1 MIIEKAKTY
10 FLKYP
15 ELKALFI
22 FDPEKEY
29 QTEIEQNSDSD
40 FKIIICDKSL
50 FSIKYQLEFE
60 LAKEKV
66 FLYFPY
72 AKPNESNIKRF
83 ILLDLLVANKELLID
98 DVADFME
105 EFGLK
110 PNQHILAKKYIKD
123 LKIKKV
129 QRILAKILNPLQFEE
144 RAIIQGLLSNYLGFS
159 QVTDKSLC
167 LVKLLILT
175 NAGKNKELNLF
186 NKKVK
191 NIDSEKSV
199 CQWFQDYLEFKI
211 SDLNIEN
218 IALSAK
224 KLKYN
229 VLTMEIHEIKEDD
242 PYQHLKINKAAT
254 INLLQSMMID
264 WQNDAKLVDSI
275 NPVFEQLAGD
285 IKEETLLKIY
295 GFDQIYGLY
304 TEALIINI
312 FNKISSIITYHPDQ
326 VIKVLKNLRNK
337 NICNE
342 HISWLIDCFYHT
354 AYFYEAI
361 NSVSSFILNNPGDY
375 IANYVNKHNKIDFY
389 YRKAADILKRIGLKD
404 ISGQFSKE
412 EFEENL
418 HKKYEEYLKEL
429 NTQWQKCLQENS
441 FNFNNVKVDKQYSF
455 YEKYI
460 RDADQKTVVII
471 SDALRYE
478 AANEL
483 LNELHSDAKSQARIF
498 HMLTGIP
505 SNTSLGMANLLPN
518 KSICIDKKG
527 FSIEGISTEGL
538 LNRQKILQIEEKD
551 SRTVH
556 FSDLEQMNQV
566 EARELF
572 KRKVVY
578 VYHNVIDAIGD
589 DRKTEN
595 QVYSAVAQAIE
606 ELKTM
611 IKKIHSSWN
620 VSRVLITADH
630 GFIFHQ
636 RKIPEAMYEKMPKE
650 EEAILAH
657 NRFCIIK
664 DSDEVYRYIF
674 NLKSVSNID
683 SDLQVII
690 PHSINRFK
698 RQGSGVHFV
707 HGGATLQ
714 EIVVPVIESS
724 RKREAVSG
732 KVELTILNRD
742 LAIISGAIKVRIL
755 QKDPIGESIKG
766 RSVLIGLYN
775 ASNELISNETDLEL
789 AATSELPTGRT
800 KEIILNLT
808 SKAGQTSFCYL
819 QIFDKQD
826 DKDKLNPL
834 FKEKVINKSLIES
847 DF

>member
-10 FLKYP
+10 FAKYP
-15 ELKALFI
+15 ELKVLFF

-29 QTEIEQNSDSD
+29 QAEIEQNSDSD

-50 FSIKYQLEFE
+50 FLIKYQLEFE
-60 LAKEKV
+60 LVEEKV
-66 FLYFPY
+66 FLYFTY
-72 AKPNESNIKRF
+72 AKPDKSNIKRF
-83 ILLDLLVANKELLID
+83 ILLDLLVANKEFLID

-105 EFGLK
+105 EFELQS
-110 PNQHILAKKYIKD
+110 NQRILAKKYIKD
-123 LKIKKV
+123 LKNKKV

-144 RAIIQGLLSNYLGFS
+144 RAVIQGLISNYLGFS
-159 QVTDKSLC
+159 QVTDTSLC

-175 NAGKNKELNLF
+175 QTGKNKELDLF
-186 NKKVK
+186 NQRV
-191 NIDSEKSV
+191 NRIDSKESV
-199 CQWFQDYLEFKI
+199 CQWFQDYLEHKI
-211 SDLNIEN
+211 SDLNIET
-218 IALSAK
+218 IALAAK

-229 VLTMEIHEIKEDD
+229 VLTMEILEIKEDD
-242 PYQHLKINKAAT
+242 PYQHLKIDKAAT
-254 INLLQSMMID
+254 INRIQSMMVD

-285 IKEETLLKIY
+285 IKEETLLKVY
-295 GFDQIYGLY
+295 GFDYIYGLY
-304 TEALIINI
+304 TEALILNI
-312 FNKISSIITYHPDQ
+312 FNKISSIIAYHPDQ
-326 VIKVLKNLRNK
+326 VIKLLKNLRNK

-342 HISWLIDCFYHT
+342 HINWLIDCFYYAAH
-354 AYFYEAI
+354 FYKTI
-361 NSVSSFILNNPGDY
+361 NSVSSFILNNPEDY
-375 IANYVNKHNKIDFY
+375 IANYVNKYNKIDFY
-389 YRKAADILKRIGLKD
+389 YRKAADLLKRIGLKD

-429 NTQWQKCLQENS
+429 NTQWQKCLQESS
-441 FNFNNVKVDKQYSF
+441 FNFNNIKVDKQYSF

-460 RDADQKTVVII
+460 RDADQKTVVLI

-478 AANEL
+478 VGNEL
-483 LNELHSDAKSQARIF
+483 LNELHSDSKSQARIF
-498 HMLTGIP
+498 HMVTGIP

-538 LNRQKILQIEEKD
+538 LNRQKILQIEEQD
-551 SRTVH
+551 TRTVH
-556 FSDLEQMNQV
+556 FSNLEQMNQA
-566 EARELF
+566 EARKLF
-572 KRKVVY
+572 KSKLVY

-595 QVYSAVAQAIE
+595 QVYSAVDQAIE

-636 RKIPEAMYEKMPKE
+636 REILEAMYEKMPKE

-664 DSDEVYRYIF
+664 DRSKVYRYIF
-674 NLKSVSNID
+674 NLKSVSNIN

-724 RKREAVSG
+724 RKREDVSG

-742 LAIISGAIKVRIL
+742 LTIISGAIKVRIF
-755 QKDPIGESIKG
+755 QKDPIGESIKS

-775 ASNELISNETDLEL
+775 ASNELISNETDIEF

-800 KEIILNLT
+800 KEVILNLT
-808 SKAGQTSFCYL
+808 SNAGQISICYL

-834 FKEKVINKSLIES
+834 FKEKVINKSLIER

>member
-15 ELKALFI
+15 ELRVLFF

-29 QTEIEQNSDSD
+29 QAEIEQNSDSD
-40 FKIIICDKSL
+40 FKIIICDKSQFL
-50 FSIKYQLEFE
+50 IKYQLEFE
-60 LAKEKV
+60 LVEENV

-72 AKPNESNIKRF
+72 PKPDKSNIKRF
-83 ILLDLLVANKELLID
+83 ILLDLLVANKELFID

-105 EFGLK
+105 EFGLQS
-110 PNQHILAKKYIKD
+110 NQRILVKKYIKE

-144 RAIIQGLLSNYLGFS
+144 KAIIQGLLSNYLGFS
-159 QVTDKSLC
+159 QMTDTSLC
-167 LVKLLILT
+167 LAELLILAQ
-175 NAGKNKELNLF
+175 AGKNKELDLF
-186 NKKVK
+186 NQRLNKI
-191 NIDSEKSV
+191 NLLESV
-199 CQWFQDYLEFKI
+199 CKWFQDYLEYKI
-211 SDLNIEN
+211 KELNFET
-218 IALSAK
+218 IALAAK
-224 KLKYN
+224 RLKYN

-242 PYQHLKINKAAT
+242 PYKHLKIDNAAT
-254 INLLQSMMID
+254 INRLQSMMVD

-285 IKEETLLKIY
+285 IKEEALLKIY
-295 GFDQIYGLY
+295 GFDLNYGLY
-304 TEALIINI
+304 TEALILNI
-312 FNKISSIITYHPDQ
+312 FNEISLIIAYHPDQ
-326 VIKVLKNLRNK
+326 VIKLLENLRNN

-342 HISWLIDCFYHT
+342 HISWLIDCFYH
-354 AYFYEAI
+354 AAHFYRAI
-361 NSVSSFILNNPGDY
+361 ILVSSFILNCPEDY
-375 IANYVNKHNKIDFY
+375 IANYVKTYNKIDFY
-389 YRKAADILKRIGLKD
+389 YRKAAALLKRIGLKD

-429 NTQWQKCLQENS
+429 NTQWQKCLQESS
-441 FNFNNVKVDKQYSF
+441 FNFNNIKVDKQYSF

-483 LNELHSDAKSQARIF
+483 LNELHSDSKSKARIF
-498 HMLTGIP
+498 HMVTGIP

-538 LNRQKILQIEEKD
+538 LNRQKILQIVEQD
-551 SRTVH
+551 TRTVH
-556 FSDLEQMNQV
+556 FSTLEQMNQL

-572 KRKVVY
+572 KNKVVY

-595 QVYSAVAQAIE
+595 QVYYAVDQAIE

-636 RKIPEAMYEKMPKE
+636 RNIPEAMYEQMPKE

-664 DSDEVYRYIF
+664 VRSKEYRYIF

-683 SDLQVII
+683 SDFQVII

-707 HGGATLQ
+707 HGGVTLQ

-724 RKREAVSG
+724 RKREDVSE
-732 KVELTILNRD
+732 KVELTILNGD
-742 LAIISGAIKVRIL
+742 LTIISGAIKVRIL
-755 QKDPIGESIKG
+755 QKDPIGESIKS

-775 ASNELISNETDLEL
+775 ASNELISSETDLEL

-808 SKAGQTSFCYL
+808 SKAGQISICYL

>member
-1 MIIEKAKTY
+1 
-10 FLKYP
+10 
-15 ELKALFI
+15 
-22 FDPEKEY
+22 
-29 QTEIEQNSDSD
+29 
-40 FKIIICDKSL
+40 
-50 FSIKYQLEFE
+50 
-60 LAKEKV
+60 
-66 FLYFPY
+66 
-72 AKPNESNIKRF
+72 
-83 ILLDLLVANKELLID
+83 
-98 DVADFME
+98 
-105 EFGLK
+105 
-110 PNQHILAKKYIKD
+110 
-123 LKIKKV
+123 
-129 QRILAKILNPLQFEE
+129 
-144 RAIIQGLLSNYLGFS
+144 
-159 QVTDKSLC
+159 
-167 LVKLLILT
+167 
-175 NAGKNKELNLF
+175 
-186 NKKVK
+186 
-191 NIDSEKSV
+191 
-199 CQWFQDYLEFKI
+199 
-211 SDLNIEN
+211 
-218 IALSAK
+218 
-224 KLKYN
+224 
-229 VLTMEIHEIKEDD
+229 
-242 PYQHLKINKAAT
+242 
-254 INLLQSMMID
+254 
-264 WQNDAKLVDSI
+264 
-275 NPVFEQLAGD
+275 
-285 IKEETLLKIY
+285 
-295 GFDQIYGLY
+295 
-304 TEALIINI
+304 
-312 FNKISSIITYHPDQ
+312 
-326 VIKVLKNLRNK
+326 
-337 NICNE
+337 
-342 HISWLIDCFYHT
+342 
-354 AYFYEAI
+354 
-361 NSVSSFILNNPGDY
+361 
-375 IANYVNKHNKIDFY
+375 
-389 YRKAADILKRIGLKD
+389 
-404 ISGQFSKE
+404 
-412 EFEENL
+412 
-418 HKKYEEYLKEL
+418 
-429 NTQWQKCLQENS
+429 
-441 FNFNNVKVDKQYSF
+441 
-455 YEKYI
+455 
-460 RDADQKTVVII
+460 
-471 SDALRYE
+471 LRYE